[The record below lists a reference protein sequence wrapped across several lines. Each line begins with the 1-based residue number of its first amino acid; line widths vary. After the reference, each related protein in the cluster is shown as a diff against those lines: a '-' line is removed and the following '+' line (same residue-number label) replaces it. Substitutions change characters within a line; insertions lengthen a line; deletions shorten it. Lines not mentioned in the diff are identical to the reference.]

1 MIIGAARDIFERIAR
16 FADRHSPQ
24 TLFARALIIIV
35 VPMLLLQALSA
46 WWFYSQRGDNVTN
59 RLAILLV
66 RDLRMLIAL
75 RTEFPD
81 DAHRAWIISRSAQ
94 DLLLFVSFRK
104 GIVRP
109 FRDPEYFDIAARE
122 VQGALEA
129 DLKRN
134 YYIDNNIGGGQML
147 IEIQLNDGDVM
158 DVLVPHVRLT
168 FGSSFAYVVAQVGL
182 GLVLFGLAIWFM
194 HRELVPIAH
203 LGVAA
208 DALGKGRDVPDF
220 AFSGGTREVR
230 NAATAFHTM
239 RIRLRRSIQQ
249 RTEML
254 AGVSHD
260 LRTPLTRMKLSLALL
275 PDSPETKELSDD
287 VSDMER
293 MIEGYLAFARGEGDE
308 DPIPTDLSEIL
319 EDVAAGARRDNANV
333 EVTWQGDMNVQLQ
346 AARHQA
352 LPDQPG
358 VQRAALR
365 HHGAASGGARPHLGR
380 DHHRRQRARHPA
392 RQVRGRVPAV
402 LPPRRIAQRRH
413 RRRRPRPHHRARR
426 GAQPWRRR
434 GARPVGAGRAA
445 RHRENPGLRA
455 AFTASPA
462 LDRAG
467 PPHFL

>member
-1 MIIGAARDIFERIAR
+1 MKWSTIGDIFERIAQWS
-16 FADRHSPQ
+16 DKHSPQ
-24 TLFARALIIIV
+24 TLFARALLIIV

-66 RDLRMLIAL
+66 RDLRLLISL
-75 RTEFPD
+75 RSDFPD
-81 DAHRAWIISRSAQ
+81 DEHRDWILRRSAQ

-109 FRDPEYFDIAARE
+109 FKEPEYFDIVARE

-129 DLKRN
+129 DLKRPFFL
-134 YYIDNNIGGGQML
+134 DNNIGGGQL
-147 IEIQLNDGDVM
+147 LVEIQLSDGDVM

-168 FGSSFAYVVAQVGL
+168 FGSSFAYVLAQLGL
-182 GLVLFGLAIWFM
+182 ALVLFGLAIWFM
-194 HRELVPIAH
+194 RRELVPIEH

-275 PDSPETKELSDD
+275 PDSPETRELSDD
-287 VSDMER
+287 VDDMQR

-308 DPIPTDLSEIL
+308 DPVMSDLSEIL
-319 EDVAAGARRDNANV
+319 EDVAAGARHGKASL
-333 EVTWQGDMNVQLQ
+333 ELSWKGDMNVELRPI
-346 AARHQA
+346 AIKRCLTNIVSNA
-352 LPDQPG
+352 
-358 VQRAALR
+358 QRY
-365 HHGAASGGARPHLGR
+365 ASEIRIEA
-380 DHHRRQRARHPA
+380 
-392 RQVRGRVPAV
+392 VRGRTSVEITVDDNGPGIPAENYEDV
-402 LPPRRIAQRRH
+402 FRPFLRLDQSRNAATGGVGLGLSIARDV
-413 RRRRPRPHHRARR
+413 ARSH
-426 GAQPWRRR
+426 GGDVTLAVSPL
-434 GARPVGAGRAA
+434 G
-445 RHRENPGLRA
+445 GLRA
-455 AFTASPA
+455 IVRIP
-462 LDRAG
+462 L
-467 PPHFL
+467 

>member
-1 MIIGAARDIFERIAR
+1 MKWSTVGDIFERIAQWS
-16 FADRHSPQ
+16 DKHSPQ

-66 RDLRMLIAL
+66 RDLRLLISL
-75 RTEFPD
+75 RSDFPD
-81 DAHRAWIISRSAQ
+81 DEHRQWILRRSAQ

-109 FRDPEYFDIAARE
+109 FKEPEYFDIVARE

-129 DLKRN
+129 DLKRPFFL
-134 YYIDNNIGGGQML
+134 DNNIGGGQL
-147 IEIQLNDGDVM
+147 LVEIQLSDGDVM

-168 FGSSFAYVVAQVGL
+168 FGSSFAYVVAQLGL
-182 GLVLFGLAIWFM
+182 ALVLFGLAIWFM
-194 HRELVPIAH
+194 RRELVPIEH

-275 PDSPETKELSDD
+275 PDSPETRELSDD
-287 VSDMER
+287 VDDMQR

-308 DPIPTDLSEIL
+308 DPVMSDLSEIL
-319 EDVAAGARRDNANV
+319 EDVAAGARHGTANL
-333 EVTWQGDMNVQLQ
+333 ELAWKGDMNVELRPV
-346 AARHQA
+346 AIKRCLTNIVSNA
-352 LPDQPG
+352 
-358 VQRAALR
+358 QRY
-365 HHGAASGGARPHLGR
+365 ASAIRIE
-380 DHHRRQRARHPA
+380 A
-392 RQVRGRVPAV
+392 VRGRTSVEITVDDNGPGI
-402 LPPRRIAQRRH
+402 PPENYEDVFRPFFRLDQSRNAATGGVGLGLSIARDV
-413 RRRRPRPHHRARR
+413 ARSH
-426 GAQPWRRR
+426 GGEVTLAPSPL
-434 GARPVGAGRAA
+434 G
-445 RHRENPGLRA
+445 GLRV
-455 AFTASPA
+455 TVRIP
-462 LDRAG
+462 L
-467 PPHFL
+467 

>member
-1 MIIGAARDIFERIAR
+1 MIIGAARDLFERIAR

-35 VPMLLLQALSA
+35 VPMLLLQGLSA

-81 DAHRAWIISRSAQ
+81 DEHRAWIIRRSAQ
-94 DLLLFVSFRK
+94 DLLLYVSFRK

-308 DPIPTDLSEIL
+308 DPIPADLSEIL

-333 EVTWQGDMNVQLQ
+333 EVTWQGDMNVQLRPL
-346 AARHQA
+346 AIKRC
-352 LPDQPG
+352 LTNL
-358 VQRAALR
+358 VSNALR
-365 HHGAASGGARPHLGR
+365 YGTMVQLQA
-380 DHHRRQRARHPA
+380 
-392 RQVRGRVPAV
+392 VRGRTSVEITIEDNGPGI
-402 LPPRRIAQRRH
+402 PPDKYEDVFRPFFRLDESRNVDTGGVGLGLTIARDV
-413 RRRRPRPHHRARR
+413 ARSH
-426 GAQPWRRR
+426 GGDVALAPSAL
-434 GARPVGAGRAA
+434 G
-445 RHRENPGLRA
+445 GLRVVVRI
-455 AFTASPA
+455 PI
-462 LDRAG
+462 
-467 PPHFL
+467 

>member
-1 MIIGAARDIFERIAR
+1 MRWSAISDVFERIAQWS
-16 FADRHSPQ
+16 DKHSPQ

-66 RDLRMLIAL
+66 RDLRLLISL
-75 RTEFPD
+75 RSDFPD
-81 DAHRAWIISRSAQ
+81 DEHRNWILRRSAQ

-109 FRDPEYFDIAARE
+109 FKEPEYFDIVARE
-122 VQGALEA
+122 VQGALNA
-129 DLKRN
+129 DLKRPFFL
-134 YYIDNNIGGGQML
+134 DNNIGGGQLL
-147 IEIQLNDGDVM
+147 IEIQLSDGDVM
-158 DVLVPHVRLT
+158 EVLVPHVRLT
-168 FGSSFAYVVAQVGL
+168 FGSSFAYVVAQLGL
-182 GLVLFGLAIWFM
+182 ALVLFGLAIWFM
-194 HRELVPIAH
+194 RRELVPIEH

-275 PDSPETKELSDD
+275 PESPETKELADD
-287 VSDMER
+287 VADMQR

-308 DPIPTDLSEIL
+308 EPVVTDLSEIL
-319 EDVAAGARRDNANV
+319 EDVAAGVRRDNAGLDLGWN
-333 EVTWQGDMNVQLQ
+333 GDMTVELRPVAMKRCLTNIVSN
-346 AARHQA
+346 
-352 LPDQPG
+352 
-358 VQRAALR
+358 ALR
-365 HHGAASGGARPHLGR
+365 HANHVKVEA
-380 DHHRRQRARHPA
+380 
-392 RQVRGRVPAV
+392 VRGRTSMEVTVDDNGPGI
-402 LPPRRIAQRRH
+402 PPERYEDVFRPFYRLDESRNADTGGVGLGLSIARDV
-413 RRRRPRPHHRARR
+413 ARSH
-426 GAQPWRRR
+426 G
-434 GARPVGAGRAA
+434 GDVTLAA
-445 RHRENPGLRA
+445 SPFGGLRVIVRI
-455 AFTASPA
+455 P
-462 LDRAG
+462 L
-467 PPHFL
+467 

>member
-1 MIIGAARDIFERIAR
+1 MLGKARDLFERIAQWS
-16 FADRHSPQ
+16 DKHSPQ

-66 RDLRMLIAL
+66 RDLRLLISL
-75 RTEFPD
+75 RSDFPD
-81 DAHRAWIISRSAQ
+81 DEHRNWILRRSAQ

-109 FRDPEYFDIAARE
+109 FKEPEYFDIVARE
-122 VQGALEA
+122 VQGAMEA
-129 DLKRN
+129 DLKRPFFL
-134 YYIDNNIGGGQML
+134 DNNIGGGQLL
-147 IEIQLNDGDVM
+147 IEIQLSDGDVM

-168 FGSSFAYVVAQVGL
+168 FGSSFAYVVAQL
-182 GLVLFGLAIWFM
+182 GIALVLFGLAIWFM
-194 HRELVPIAH
+194 RRELVPIEH

-208 DALGKGRDVPDF
+208 DALGKGRDVPDL

-275 PDSPETKELSDD
+275 PESAETKELEND

-308 DPIPTDLSEIL
+308 DPVLVDLSEIL
-319 EDVAAGARRDNANV
+319 EDVAAGARRDNAGIDLS
-333 EVTWQGDMNVQLQ
+333 WQGDMSVELRPLAIKRCLTNLVSN
-346 AARHQA
+346 
-352 LPDQPG
+352 
-358 VQRAALR
+358 ALR
-365 HHGAASGGARPHLGR
+365 HGSHVKLEA
-380 DHHRRQRARHPA
+380 
-392 RQVRGRVPAV
+392 VRGRTSVEITVDDDGPGIPPDRYEDVFRPFFRLDESRNADTGGHALGLPKEPR
-402 LPPRRIAQRRH
+402 LPPRNSDERRLGH
-413 RRRRPRPHHRARR
+413 
-426 GAQPWRRR
+426 
-434 GARPVGAGRAA
+434 
-445 RHRENPGLRA
+445 
-455 AFTASPA
+455 
-462 LDRAG
+462 
-467 PPHFL
+467 

>member
-1 MIIGAARDIFERIAR
+1 MKWGLVGDVFERIAQWS
-16 FADRHSPQ
+16 DKHSPQ

-66 RDLRMLIAL
+66 RDLRLLISL
-75 RTEFPD
+75 RSDFPD
-81 DAHRAWIISRSAQ
+81 DEHRQWILRRSAQ

-109 FRDPEYFDIAARE
+109 FKEPEYFDIVARE

-129 DLKRN
+129 DLKRPFFL
-134 YYIDNNIGGGQML
+134 DNNIGGGQL
-147 IEIQLNDGDVM
+147 LVEIQLSDGDVM

-168 FGSSFAYVVAQVGL
+168 FGSSFAYVLAQLGL
-182 GLVLFGLAIWFM
+182 ALVLFGLAIWFM
-194 HRELVPIAH
+194 RRELVPIEH

-275 PDSPETKELSDD
+275 PDSPEVRELSDD
-287 VSDMER
+287 VDDMQR

-308 DPIPTDLSEIL
+308 DPVMSDLSEIL
-319 EDVAAGARRDNANV
+319 EDVAAGARHGKANL
-333 EVTWQGDMNVQLQ
+333 ELAWKGDMNVELRPI
-346 AARHQA
+346 AIKRCLTNIVSNA
-352 LPDQPG
+352 
-358 VQRAALR
+358 QRY
-365 HHGAASGGARPHLGR
+365 ASEIRIEA
-380 DHHRRQRARHPA
+380 
-392 RQVRGRVPAV
+392 VRGRTSVEITVDDNGPGI
-402 LPPRRIAQRRH
+402 PPERYEDVFRPFLRLDQSRNAATGGVGLGLSIARDV
-413 RRRRPRPHHRARR
+413 ARSH
-426 GAQPWRRR
+426 GGEVTLAPSPL
-434 GARPVGAGRAA
+434 G
-445 RHRENPGLRA
+445 GLRV
-455 AFTASPA
+455 TVRIP
-462 LDRAG
+462 L
-467 PPHFL
+467 

>member
-1 MIIGAARDIFERIAR
+1 MKWSTIGDIFERIAQWS
-16 FADRHSPQ
+16 DKHSPQ
-24 TLFARALIIIV
+24 TLFARALLIIV

-66 RDLRMLIAL
+66 RDLRLLISL
-75 RTEFPD
+75 RSDFPD
-81 DAHRAWIISRSAQ
+81 DEHRDWILRRSAQ

-109 FRDPEYFDIAARE
+109 FKEPEYFDIVARE

-129 DLKRN
+129 DLKRPFFL
-134 YYIDNNIGGGQML
+134 DNNIGGGQL
-147 IEIQLNDGDVM
+147 LVEIQLSDGGVM

-168 FGSSFAYVVAQVGL
+168 FGSSFAYVLAQLGL
-182 GLVLFGLAIWFM
+182 ALVLFGLAIWFM
-194 HRELVPIAH
+194 RRELVPIEH

-275 PDSPETKELSDD
+275 PDSPETRELSDD
-287 VSDMER
+287 VDDMQR

-308 DPIPTDLSEIL
+308 EPVMSDLSEIL
-319 EDVAAGARRDNANV
+319 EDVAAGARHGKASL
-333 EVTWQGDMNVQLQ
+333 ELSWKGDMNVELRPI
-346 AARHQA
+346 AIKRCLTNIVSNA
-352 LPDQPG
+352 
-358 VQRAALR
+358 QRY
-365 HHGAASGGARPHLGR
+365 ASEIRIEA
-380 DHHRRQRARHPA
+380 
-392 RQVRGRVPAV
+392 VRGRTSVEITVDDNGPGIPAENYEDV
-402 LPPRRIAQRRH
+402 FRPFLRLDQSRNAATGGVGLGLSIARDV
-413 RRRRPRPHHRARR
+413 ARSH
-426 GAQPWRRR
+426 GGDVTLAVSQL
-434 GARPVGAGRAA
+434 G
-445 RHRENPGLRA
+445 GLRVIVRI
-455 AFTASPA
+455 P
-462 LDRAG
+462 L
-467 PPHFL
+467 

>member
-1 MIIGAARDIFERIAR
+1 MRAATLSLFESVAR
-16 FADRHSPQ
+16 WADRHSPQ
-24 TLFARALIIIV
+24 TLFARALIILIA
-35 VPMLLLQALSA
+35 PMLLLQALSA
-46 WWFYSQRGDNVTN
+46 WWFYTQRGDNVTN

-81 DAHRAWIISRSAQ
+81 DAHRAWIINRSAQ
-94 DLLLFVSFRK
+94 DLLLYVSFRK

-109 FRDPEYFDIAARE
+109 FQEPEYFDIAARE

-134 YYIDNNIGGGQML
+134 YFIDNNVGGGQML

-168 FGSSFAYVVAQVGL
+168 FGSSFAYVIAQLGL
-182 GLVLFGLAIWFM
+182 ALVLFGLAIWFM

-275 PDSPETKELSDD
+275 PESAETKELSDD

-333 EVTWQGDMNVQLQ
+333 EVTWQGDMDVELRPLAIKRCLTNLVSNALRYGTMVQLQ
-346 AARHQA
+346 A
-352 LPDQPG
+352 
-358 VQRAALR
+358 
-365 HHGAASGGARPHLGR
+365 
-380 DHHRRQRARHPA
+380 
-392 RQVRGRVPAV
+392 VRGRTSVEITIDDNGPGI
-402 LPPRRIAQRRH
+402 PPDKYEDVFRPFFRLDESRNVDTGGVGLGLTIARDV
-413 RRRRPRPHHRARR
+413 ARSH
-426 GAQPWRRR
+426 GGDVALAPSPL
-434 GARPVGAGRAA
+434 G
-445 RHRENPGLRA
+445 GLRVIVRIP
-455 AFTASPA
+455 T
-462 LDRAG
+462 
-467 PPHFL
+467 

>member
-1 MIIGAARDIFERIAR
+1 MILRAARDLFERIAQWS
-16 FADRHSPQ
+16 DRHSPQ

-66 RDLRMLIAL
+66 RDIRLLISLRSD
-75 RTEFPD
+75 FPD
-81 DAHRAWIISRSAQ
+81 DAHRDWILRRSAQ

-109 FRDPEYFDIAARE
+109 FKQPEYFDIVARE

-129 DLKRN
+129 DIKKPFFL
-134 YYIDNNIGGGQML
+134 DNNIGGGQLL
-147 IEIQLNDGDVM
+147 IEIQLSDGDVM
-158 DVLVPHVRLT
+158 DILVPHVRLT
-168 FGSSFAYVVAQVGL
+168 FGSSFAYVVAQLGL
-182 GLVLFGLAIWFM
+182 ALVLFGLAIWFM
-194 HRELVPIAH
+194 RRELVPIEH

-275 PDSPETKELSDD
+275 PESPETRELNDD
-287 VSDMER
+287 VRDMER

-308 DPIPTDLSEIL
+308 DPIMTDLSEIL
-319 EDVAAGARRDNANV
+319 EDVTAGARRDNANI
-333 EVTWQGDMNVQLQ
+333 ELSWQGDMNVE
-346 AARHQA
+346 
-352 LPDQPG
+352 
-358 VQRAALR
+358 LR
-365 HHGAASGGARPHLGR
+365 PLAMKRCLTNLISNAMRYSRNVKLEA
-380 DHHRRQRARHPA
+380 
-392 RQVRGRVPAV
+392 VRGRTSVEIAIDDDGPGI
-402 LPPRRIAQRRH
+402 PPDKYEDVFRPFFRLDESRNVDTGGVGLGLTIARDV
-413 RRRRPRPHHRARR
+413 ARSH
-426 GAQPWRRR
+426 GGDVAL
-434 GARPVGAGRAA
+434 AA
-445 RHRENPGLRA
+445 SPLGGLRVIVRI
-455 AFTASPA
+455 P
-462 LDRAG
+462 L
-467 PPHFL
+467 

>member
-1 MIIGAARDIFERIAR
+1 MKWSSIGDVFERIAQWS
-16 FADRHSPQ
+16 DKHSPQ
-24 TLFARALIIIV
+24 TLFARALLIIV

-66 RDLRMLIAL
+66 RDLRLLISL
-75 RTEFPD
+75 RSDFPD
-81 DAHRAWIISRSAQ
+81 DEHRDWILRRSAQ

-109 FRDPEYFDIAARE
+109 FKEPEYFDIVARE

-129 DLKRN
+129 DLKRPFFL
-134 YYIDNNIGGGQML
+134 DNNIGGGQL
-147 IEIQLNDGDVM
+147 LVEIQLSDGDVM

-168 FGSSFAYVVAQVGL
+168 FGSSFAYVLAQLGL
-182 GLVLFGLAIWFM
+182 ALVLFGLAIWFM
-194 HRELVPIAH
+194 RRELVPIEH

-275 PDSPETKELSDD
+275 PDSPETRELSDD
-287 VSDMER
+287 VDDMQR

-308 DPIPTDLSEIL
+308 EPVMSDLSEIL
-319 EDVAAGARRDNANV
+319 EDVAAGARHGKASL
-333 EVTWQGDMNVQLQ
+333 ELSWKGDMNVELRPI
-346 AARHQA
+346 AIKRCLTNIVSNA
-352 LPDQPG
+352 
-358 VQRAALR
+358 QRY
-365 HHGAASGGARPHLGR
+365 ASEIRIEA
-380 DHHRRQRARHPA
+380 
-392 RQVRGRVPAV
+392 VRGRTSVEITVDDNGPGIPPENYEDVFRPFLRLDQSRNAATGGVGLGLSIARDVARSHGGDVTLAV
-402 LPPRRIAQRRH
+402 SPL
-413 RRRRPRPHHRARR
+413 
-426 GAQPWRRR
+426 G
-434 GARPVGAGRAA
+434 
-445 RHRENPGLRA
+445 GLR
-455 AFTASPA
+455 SIVRIP
-462 LDRAG
+462 L
-467 PPHFL
+467 

>member
-1 MIIGAARDIFERIAR
+1 MIASAARDLFESIAR

-75 RTEFPD
+75 HAEFPD
-81 DAHRAWIISRSAQ
+81 DAHRAWIIRRSAQ
-94 DLLLFVSFRK
+94 DLLLYVSFRQ

-109 FRDPEYFDIAARE
+109 FREPEYFDIAARE

-129 DLKRN
+129 DLKRP
-134 YYIDNNIGGGQML
+134 YFIDNNIGGGQML
-147 IEIQLNDGDVM
+147 IEIQLNDSDVM

-168 FGSSFAYVVAQVGL
+168 FGSSFAYVIAQL
-182 GLVLFGLAIWFM
+182 GLAPGLFGLAIWFM
-194 HRELVPIAH
+194 HRELVPITH

-275 PDSPETKELSDD
+275 PDSPEVRELSDD
-287 VSDMER
+287 VDDMQR

-308 DPIPTDLSEIL
+308 DPVMSDLSEIL
-319 EDVAAGARRDNANV
+319 EDVAAGARHGKASL
-333 EVTWQGDMNVQLQ
+333 ELSWKGDMNVELRPI
-346 AARHQA
+346 AIKRCLTNIVSNA
-352 LPDQPG
+352 
-358 VQRAALR
+358 QRY
-365 HHGAASGGARPHLGR
+365 ASEISIEA
-380 DHHRRQRARHPA
+380 
-392 RQVRGRVPAV
+392 VRGRTSVEVTVDDNGPGI
-402 LPPRRIAQRRH
+402 PPEKYEDVFRPFLRLDQSRNAATGGVGLGLSIARDV
-413 RRRRPRPHHRARR
+413 ARSH
-426 GAQPWRRR
+426 G
-434 GARPVGAGRAA
+434 GDVTLAA
-445 RHRENPGLRA
+445 SPLGGLRVIVRI
-455 AFTASPA
+455 P
-462 LDRAG
+462 L
-467 PPHFL
+467 

>member
-1 MIIGAARDIFERIAR
+1 MLGKARDLFERIAQWS
-16 FADRHSPQ
+16 DKHSPQ

-66 RDLRMLIAL
+66 RDLRLLISL
-75 RTEFPD
+75 RSDFPD
-81 DAHRAWIISRSAQ
+81 DEHRNWILRRSAQ

-109 FRDPEYFDIAARE
+109 FKEPEYFDIVARE
-122 VQGALEA
+122 VQGAMEA
-129 DLKRN
+129 DLKRPFFL
-134 YYIDNNIGGGQML
+134 DNNIGGGQLL
-147 IEIQLNDGDVM
+147 IEIQLSDGDVM

-168 FGSSFAYVVAQVGL
+168 FGSSFAYVVAQL
-182 GLVLFGLAIWFM
+182 GIALVLFGLAIWFM
-194 HRELVPIAH
+194 RRELVPIEH

-208 DALGKGRDVPDF
+208 DALGKGRDVPDL

-275 PDSPETKELSDD
+275 PESAETKELEND

-308 DPIPTDLSEIL
+308 DPVLVDLSEIL
-319 EDVAAGARRDNANV
+319 EDVAAGARRDNAGIDLS
-333 EVTWQGDMNVQLQ
+333 WQGDMSVELRPLAIKRCLTNLVSN
-346 AARHQA
+346 
-352 LPDQPG
+352 
-358 VQRAALR
+358 ALR
-365 HHGAASGGARPHLGR
+365 HGSHVKLEA
-380 DHHRRQRARHPA
+380 
-392 RQVRGRVPAV
+392 VRGRTSVEITVDDDGPGIPPDRYEDVFRPFFRLDESRNADTGGVGLGLPIARDVARSHGGDVV
-402 LPPRRIAQRRH
+402 LAPSPL
-413 RRRRPRPHHRARR
+413 
-426 GAQPWRRR
+426 G
-434 GARPVGAGRAA
+434 
-445 RHRENPGLRA
+445 GLRVIVRI
-455 AFTASPA
+455 P
-462 LDRAG
+462 L
-467 PPHFL
+467 

>member
-1 MIIGAARDIFERIAR
+1 MKWSAVGDVFERIAQWS
-16 FADRHSPQ
+16 DRHSPQ
-24 TLFARALIIIV
+24 TLFARALLIIV

-66 RDLRMLIAL
+66 RDLRLLISL
-75 RTEFPD
+75 RSDFPD
-81 DAHRAWIISRSAQ
+81 DEHRDWILRRSAQ

-109 FRDPEYFDIAARE
+109 FKEPEYFDIVARE
-122 VQGALEA
+122 VQGALNA
-129 DLKRN
+129 DLKRPFFL
-134 YYIDNNIGGGQML
+134 DNNIGGGQL
-147 IEIQLNDGDVM
+147 LVEIQLSDGDVM

-168 FGSSFAYVVAQVGL
+168 FGSSFAYVLAQLGL
-182 GLVLFGLAIWFM
+182 ALVLFGLAIWFM
-194 HRELVPIAH
+194 RRELVPIEH

-275 PDSPETKELSDD
+275 PDSPEVRELSGDVDD
-287 VSDMER
+287 MQR

-308 DPIPTDLSEIL
+308 DPVMSDLSEIL
-319 EDVAAGARRDNANV
+319 EDVAAGARHGRATL
-333 EVTWQGDMNVQLQ
+333 EVAWKGDMNVELRPI
-346 AARHQA
+346 AMKRCLTNIVSNA
-352 LPDQPG
+352 
-358 VQRAALR
+358 QRY
-365 HHGAASGGARPHLGR
+365 ASEIRIEA
-380 DHHRRQRARHPA
+380 
-392 RQVRGRVPAV
+392 VRGRTAV
-402 LPPRRIAQRRH
+402 EITVDDNGPGIPPENYEDVFRPFFRLDQSRNAATGGVGLGLSIARDV
-413 RRRRPRPHHRARR
+413 ARSH
-426 GAQPWRRR
+426 G
-434 GARPVGAGRAA
+434 GEVTLAA
-445 RHRENPGLRA
+445 SPLGGLRVVVRI
-455 AFTASPA
+455 P
-462 LDRAG
+462 L
-467 PPHFL
+467 

>member
-1 MIIGAARDIFERIAR
+1 MKWTAVSDVFERIAQWS
-16 FADRHSPQ
+16 DKHSPQ
-24 TLFARALIIIV
+24 TLFARALLIIV

-66 RDLRMLIAL
+66 RDLRLLISL
-75 RTEFPD
+75 RSDFPD
-81 DAHRAWIISRSAQ
+81 DEHRDWILRRSAQ

-109 FRDPEYFDIAARE
+109 FKEPEYFDIVARE
-122 VQGALEA
+122 VQGALNA
-129 DLKRN
+129 DLKRPFFL
-134 YYIDNNIGGGQML
+134 DNNIGGGQL
-147 IEIQLNDGDVM
+147 LVEIQLSDGDVM

-168 FGSSFAYVVAQVGL
+168 FGSSFAYVLAQLGL
-182 GLVLFGLAIWFM
+182 ALVLFGLAIWFM
-194 HRELVPIAH
+194 RRELVPIEH

-275 PDSPETKELSDD
+275 PDSPEVRELSGDVDD
-287 VSDMER
+287 MQR

-308 DPIPTDLSEIL
+308 DPVMSDLSEIL
-319 EDVAAGARRDNANV
+319 EDVAAGARHGDAAL
-333 EVTWQGDMNVQLQ
+333 EVAWKGDMNVELRPI
-346 AARHQA
+346 AMKRCLTNIVSNA
-352 LPDQPG
+352 
-358 VQRAALR
+358 QRY
-365 HHGAASGGARPHLGR
+365 ASEIRIEA
-380 DHHRRQRARHPA
+380 
-392 RQVRGRVPAV
+392 VRGRTAV
-402 LPPRRIAQRRH
+402 EITVDDNGPGIPPENYEDVFRPFFRLDQSRNAATGGVGLGLSIARDV
-413 RRRRPRPHHRARR
+413 ARSH
-426 GAQPWRRR
+426 G
-434 GARPVGAGRAA
+434 GEVTLAA
-445 RHRENPGLRA
+445 SPLGGLRVVVRI
-455 AFTASPA
+455 P
-462 LDRAG
+462 L
-467 PPHFL
+467 

>member
-1 MIIGAARDIFERIAR
+1 MKWSAISDVFERIAQWS
-16 FADRHSPQ
+16 DKHSPQ

-66 RDLRMLIAL
+66 RDLRLLISL
-75 RTEFPD
+75 RSDFPD
-81 DAHRAWIISRSAQ
+81 DEHRNWILRRSAQ

-109 FRDPEYFDIAARE
+109 FKEPEYFDIVARE
-122 VQGALEA
+122 VQGALNA
-129 DLKRN
+129 DLKRPFFL
-134 YYIDNNIGGGQML
+134 DNNIGGGQLL
-147 IEIQLNDGDVM
+147 IEIQLSDGDVM
-158 DVLVPHVRLT
+158 EVLVPHVRLT
-168 FGSSFAYVVAQVGL
+168 FGSSFAYVVAQLGL
-182 GLVLFGLAIWFM
+182 ALVLFGLAIWFM
-194 HRELVPIAH
+194 RRELVPIEH

-275 PDSPETKELSDD
+275 PESPETKELADD
-287 VSDMER
+287 VADMQR

-308 DPIPTDLSEIL
+308 EPVMTDLSEIL
-319 EDVAAGARRDNANV
+319 EDVAAGVRRDNAGLDLGWN
-333 EVTWQGDMNVQLQ
+333 GDMTIELRPVAMKRCLTNIVSN
-346 AARHQA
+346 
-352 LPDQPG
+352 
-358 VQRAALR
+358 ALR
-365 HHGAASGGARPHLGR
+365 HANHVKVEA
-380 DHHRRQRARHPA
+380 
-392 RQVRGRVPAV
+392 VRGRTSMEVTVDDNGPGI
-402 LPPRRIAQRRH
+402 PPERYEDVFRPFYRLDESRNADTGGVGLGLSIARDV
-413 RRRRPRPHHRARR
+413 ARSH
-426 GAQPWRRR
+426 G
-434 GARPVGAGRAA
+434 GDVTLAA
-445 RHRENPGLRA
+445 SPFGGLRVIVRI
-455 AFTASPA
+455 P
-462 LDRAG
+462 L
-467 PPHFL
+467 

>member
-1 MIIGAARDIFERIAR
+1 MKWSTIGDIFERIAQWS
-16 FADRHSPQ
+16 DKHSPQ
-24 TLFARALIIIV
+24 TLFARALLIIV

-66 RDLRMLIAL
+66 RDLRLLISL
-75 RTEFPD
+75 RSDFPD
-81 DAHRAWIISRSAQ
+81 DEHRDWILRRSAQ

-109 FRDPEYFDIAARE
+109 FKEPEYFDIVARE

-129 DLKRN
+129 DLKRPFFL
-134 YYIDNNIGGGQML
+134 DNNIGGGQL
-147 IEIQLNDGDVM
+147 LVEIQLSDGDVM

-168 FGSSFAYVVAQVGL
+168 FGSSFAYVLAQLGL
-182 GLVLFGLAIWFM
+182 ALVLFGLAIWFM
-194 HRELVPIAH
+194 RRELVPIEH

-275 PDSPETKELSDD
+275 PDSPETRELSDD
-287 VSDMER
+287 VDDMQR

-308 DPIPTDLSEIL
+308 DPVMSDLSEIL
-319 EDVAAGARRDNANV
+319 EDVAAGARHGKASL
-333 EVTWQGDMNVQLQ
+333 ELSWKGDMNVELRPI
-346 AARHQA
+346 AIKRCLTNIVSNA
-352 LPDQPG
+352 
-358 VQRAALR
+358 QRY
-365 HHGAASGGARPHLGR
+365 ASEIRIEA
-380 DHHRRQRARHPA
+380 
-392 RQVRGRVPAV
+392 VRGRTSVEITVDDNGPGIPAENYEDV
-402 LPPRRIAQRRH
+402 FRPFLRLDQSRNAATGGVGLGLSIARDV
-413 RRRRPRPHHRARR
+413 ARSH
-426 GAQPWRRR
+426 GGDVTLAVSQL
-434 GARPVGAGRAA
+434 G
-445 RHRENPGLRA
+445 GLRVIVRI
-455 AFTASPA
+455 P
-462 LDRAG
+462 L
-467 PPHFL
+467 

>member
-1 MIIGAARDIFERIAR
+1 MKWTTVSDIFERIAQWS
-16 FADRHSPQ
+16 DKHSPQ

-66 RDLRMLIAL
+66 RDLRLLISL
-75 RTEFPD
+75 RSDFPD
-81 DAHRAWIISRSAQ
+81 DEHRDWILRRSAQ

-109 FRDPEYFDIAARE
+109 FKEPEYFDIVARE
-122 VQGALEA
+122 VQGALNA
-129 DLKRN
+129 DLKRPFFL
-134 YYIDNNIGGGQML
+134 DNNIGGGQL
-147 IEIQLNDGDVM
+147 LVEIQLPDGDVM

-168 FGSSFAYVVAQVGL
+168 FGSSFAYVLAQLGL
-182 GLVLFGLAIWFM
+182 ALVLFGLAIWFM
-194 HRELVPIAH
+194 RRELVPIEH

-275 PDSPETKELSDD
+275 PDSPETRELAGDVDD
-287 VSDMER
+287 MQR

-308 DPIPTDLSEIL
+308 DPVMSDLSEIL
-319 EDVAAGARRDNANV
+319 EDVAAGARHGSASL
-333 EVTWQGDMNVQLQ
+333 EIGWKGDMNVELRPI
-346 AARHQA
+346 AIKRCLTNIVSNA
-352 LPDQPG
+352 
-358 VQRAALR
+358 QRY
-365 HHGAASGGARPHLGR
+365 ASEIRMEA
-380 DHHRRQRARHPA
+380 
-392 RQVRGRVPAV
+392 VRGRTAV
-402 LPPRRIAQRRH
+402 EITVDDNGPGIPPENYEDVFRPFFRLDQSRNAATGGVGLGLSIARDV
-413 RRRRPRPHHRARR
+413 ARSH
-426 GAQPWRRR
+426 GGEVTLAPSPL
-434 GARPVGAGRAA
+434 G
-445 RHRENPGLRA
+445 GLRV
-455 AFTASPA
+455 TVRIP
-462 LDRAG
+462 L
-467 PPHFL
+467 

>member
-1 MIIGAARDIFERIAR
+1 MKWSAISDIFERIAQWS
-16 FADRHSPQ
+16 DKHSPQ
-24 TLFARALIIIV
+24 TLFARALLIIV

-46 WWFYSQRGDNVTN
+46 WWFYSQRGENVTN

-66 RDLRMLIAL
+66 RDLRLLISL
-75 RTEFPD
+75 RSDFPD
-81 DAHRAWIISRSAQ
+81 DEHRDWILRRSAQ

-109 FRDPEYFDIAARE
+109 FKEPEYFDIVARE

-129 DLKRN
+129 DLKRPFFL
-134 YYIDNNIGGGQML
+134 DNNIGGGQL
-147 IEIQLNDGDVM
+147 LVEIQLSDGGVM

-168 FGSSFAYVVAQVGL
+168 FGSSFAYVLAQLGL
-182 GLVLFGLAIWFM
+182 ALVLFGLAIWFM
-194 HRELVPIAH
+194 RRELVPIEH

-275 PDSPETKELSDD
+275 PDSPETRELSDD
-287 VSDMER
+287 VDDMQR

-308 DPIPTDLSEIL
+308 EPVMSDLSEIL
-319 EDVAAGARRDNANV
+319 EDVAAGARHGKASL
-333 EVTWQGDMNVQLQ
+333 ELSWKGDMNVELRPI
-346 AARHQA
+346 AIKRCLTNIVSNA
-352 LPDQPG
+352 
-358 VQRAALR
+358 QRY
-365 HHGAASGGARPHLGR
+365 ASEIRIEA
-380 DHHRRQRARHPA
+380 
-392 RQVRGRVPAV
+392 VRGRTSVEITVDDNGPGIPPENYEDVFRPFLRLDQSRNAATGGVGLGLSIARDVARSHGGDVTLAV
-402 LPPRRIAQRRH
+402 SPL
-413 RRRRPRPHHRARR
+413 
-426 GAQPWRRR
+426 G
-434 GARPVGAGRAA
+434 
-445 RHRENPGLRA
+445 GLRA
-455 AFTASPA
+455 IVRIP
-462 LDRAG
+462 L
-467 PPHFL
+467 